1 MKSVEKTLRSSYD
14 RVEAGG
20 VFRSAC
26 ASRYEG
32 FNSLPGSRSMLR
44 GMTRNL
50 EIQQNTERLTA
61 LEPQLSAQL
70 VTWRRH
76 LHQHP
81 EVSFQEHQTA
91 AYIAGELRGMA
102 HLEVSQLTPTS
113 VLAVRRGT
121 RPGRTVLLRADIDAL
136 PMSEENSFAF
146 VSQNPGSMHAC
157 GHDGHTAILLGVA
170 RLVSEASD
178 WDGELR
184 MIFQHAEE
192 QSPGGAE
199 ELVFATGLMDG
210 VDVVSGLHLN
220 SQLPVGV
227 VAVRPG
233 AFMAAP
239 DNIYITILGR
249 GGHAAHPEEAVDP
262 IAVGAQVVTN
272 LQHVVSRGVSALDA
286 LVVSVTYFQAGTT
299 TNVIPDRAELKGT
312 VRSFDPGLRGRAPD
326 MIERVVRGVCEAH
339 GARYEYRYEN
349 GYRPLINDE
358 GVAEVLRQVALEVVG
373 EERTV
378 MAKPTM
384 GGEDFSAYLEKAPGA
399 YFNVGSRNDELES
412 GFPHHH
418 PRFTID
424 EAALSTGVQMM
435 YAAAVRLAK
444 G

>member
-1 MKSVEKTLRSSYD
+1 M
-14 RVEAGG
+14 
-20 VFRSAC
+20 
-26 ASRYEG
+26 
-32 FNSLPGSRSMLR
+32 LPG
-44 GMTRNL
+44 MTTSTGR
-50 EIQQNTERLTA
+50 TESDAA
-61 LEPQLSAQL
+61 LPDQLSAQL
-70 VTWRRH
+70 SIWRRH

-91 AYIAGELRGMA
+91 AYIRAQ
-102 HLEVSQLTPTS
+102 LEAMPNLQVSQPSETS
-113 VLAVRRGT
+113 VLAVRKGT
-121 RPGRTVLLRADIDAL
+121 RPGKTVLLRADIDAL
-136 PMSEENSFAF
+136 PMAEENTFEY
-146 VSQNPGSMHAC
+146 VSQNPGAMHAC

-170 RLVSEASD
+170 QLVSEAQD

-199 ELVFATGLMDG
+199 ELVFRTPLMDG
-210 VDVVSGLHLN
+210 VDVVTGLHLN
-220 SQLPVGV
+220 SQLPAGV
-227 VAVRPG
+227 VAVKPG

-239 DNIYITILGR
+239 DNIYISILGK

-262 IAVGAQVVTN
+262 IAIGAQVVAN

-312 VRSFDPGLRGRAPD
+312 VRTFDPGLRARAPEL
-326 MIERVVRGVCEAH
+326 IERVVRGVCEAH

-349 GYRPLINDE
+349 GYRPLINNDE
-358 GVAEVLRQVALEVVG
+358 VAETLRQVALATVG
-373 EERTV
+373 EARTV
-378 MAKPTM
+378 VAKPTM

-399 YFNVGSRNDELES
+399 YFNVGSGNPDLES

-424 EAALSTGVQMM
+424 EAALATGVQMM
-435 YAAAVRLAK
+435 YAAAIRLAK
-444 G
+444 